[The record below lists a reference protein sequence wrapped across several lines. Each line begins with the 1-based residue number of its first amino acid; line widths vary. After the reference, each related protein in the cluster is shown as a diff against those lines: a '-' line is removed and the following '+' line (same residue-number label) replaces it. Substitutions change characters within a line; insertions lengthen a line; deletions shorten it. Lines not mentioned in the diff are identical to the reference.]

1 MTRYQHL
8 ITDENRKWWTLGAMC
23 FALFMVMLDNTVV
36 NVALPSIQRD
46 LGASIS
52 GLEWAVNGYTLSFGV
67 FLATA
72 GRLGDIFG
80 RRRGF
85 LVGVTVFTLS
95 SIACGV
101 STSTT
106 MLIVAR
112 VFQGL
117 GAAFMMPA
125 TLSIVTNAF
134 SPAER
139 GRAIGTWAGVSAVA
153 LAIGPVVGGF
163 LTEQVSWQSIFFLNV
178 PVGIVAILATVFA
191 VRESRDH
198 TVDHKLDPLGVGA
211 LTISLTALV
220 VALVDG
226 NSWGWS
232 SPEIIALFAV
242 FVVFAGAFIVIEPR
256 VKAPIIDFS
265 FLKSRDFLGANLVG
279 FVVSFAMFGVF
290 FFIALY
296 MQDILGYSP
305 LEAGVRFLPSTLAI
319 VLLAP
324 VAGRVTDRIGPRWPI
339 VGGLTLVALSLLLQ
353 TRISVGDTYADIW
366 IVFVL
371 LGMGLAFTITPM
383 STAAMN
389 SVKATKAGVAS
400 GILSMSRMIG
410 GTVGVAAIGAV
421 FQSRAGDFSAKTMTT
436 ASPKAAAA
444 FIDALTHAMRLSLL
458 VTLLGIAIAVVLIR
472 GRSAVATKGSTGRS
486 PAATKSA

>member
-232 SPEIIALFAV
+232 SPEIIALFAA
-242 FVVFAGAFIVIEPR
+242 FVVFAGAFMVIEPR

-296 MQDILGYSP
+296 MQDMRDPVIIESVNEIEDLTTS
-305 LEAGVRFLPSTLAI
+305 LSRKI
-319 VLLAP
+319 WQKIMVLNQP
-324 VAGRVTDRIGPRWPI
+324 
-339 VGGLTLVALSLLLQ
+339 
-353 TRISVGDTYADIW
+353 TRPWS
-366 IVFVL
+366 
-371 LGMGLAFTITPM
+371 
-383 STAAMN
+383 
-389 SVKATKAGVAS
+389 
-400 GILSMSRMIG
+400 
-410 GTVGVAAIGAV
+410 
-421 FQSRAGDFSAKTMTT
+421 Q
-436 ASPKAAAA
+436 
-444 FIDALTHAMRLSLL
+444 
-458 VTLLGIAIAVVLIR
+458 
-472 GRSAVATKGSTGRS
+472 
-486 PAATKSA
+486 

>member
-232 SPEIIALFAV
+232 SPEIIALFAA
-242 FVVFAGAFIVIEPR
+242 FVVFAGAFMVIEPR

-279 FVVSFAMFGVF
+279 FVVSFAMFGV

-339 VGGLTLVALSLLLQ
+339 VAGLTLVALSLLLQ